1 MVFETPCVRENLGR
15 IMGRIRNE
23 IKKKKEEAGWIEGKD
38 FNLRTREKGALEDGE
53 EGKVRNSKNLVVNRW
68 GEELIRWREKG
79 WNIMNDKE
87 GDREGEVTF
96 PRERG
101 EIVID
106 CDSRQKDSRMEGN
119 RKTGSGG

>member
-1 MVFETPCVRENLGR
+1 MEN
-15 IMGRIRNE
+15 
-23 IKKKKEEAGWIEGKD
+23 
-38 FNLRTREKGALEDGE
+38 GE

-96 PRERG
+96 PGERG

-106 CDSRQKDSRMEGN
+106 CDRRIVEWKEIGRLEVEDEVESDH
-119 RKTGSGG
+119 

>member
-1 MVFETPCVRENLGR
+1 MCKRKLRKNNGENKE
-15 IMGRIRNE
+15 RN
-23 IKKKKEEAGWIEGKD
+23 KEEKRRGRIEGKD
-38 FNLRTREKGALEDGE
+38 FNPRTKEKGALEDGE

-96 PRERG
+96 PGERG